1 MALLLLPASF
11 ALGAATV
18 LAVQRVLRK
27 HGAPT
32 AQKPGVT
39 DTAPA
44 PPAADKAVDCL
55 RYVHPPH
62 SAWKPGTKQP
72 APFAPG
78 QDMLQFDPA
87 VVEVASMYS
96 LMISAV
102 VPRPIA
108 FVSSMAANGTF
119 NLAPYSYFN
128 IVRAALCEWCR
139 CQGADII
146 TGKLRTHTLH
156 DSNTQQA
163 AYQQNSRPFSK
174 QRPVAV
180 CAAR

>member
-11 ALGAATV
+11 ALGAATI
-18 LAVQRVLRK
+18 LAVQRALRK
-27 HGAPT
+27 HGAPA
-32 AQKPGVT
+32 AQKLGVT
-39 DTAPA
+39 DAAPT
-44 PPAADKAVDCL
+44 PPAADKTVDCL

-72 APFAPG
+72 ALFAPG

-128 IVRAALCEWCR
+128 IVRAALCEWC
-139 CQGADII
+139 II

-163 AYQQNSRPFSK
+163 AYQHNIQPLSKLRPI
-174 QRPVAV
+174 AV
-180 CAAR
+180 CMAS